1 MFDIFG
7 NNGCRP
13 LNYNQ
18 FLTNILNSKFVISTS
33 GDRDD
38 CYRHYECIW
47 LNAIPISNIN
57 GGYKDIFEENM
68 IYSNADEMINMI
80 NSNIV
85 NYNYKKPNRNILTIS
100 EWICKINKK
109 INLLKKI

>member
-1 MFDIFG
+1 
-7 NNGCRP
+7 
-13 LNYNQ
+13 
-18 FLTNILNSKFVISTS
+18 
-33 GDRDD
+33 
-38 CYRHYECIW
+38 
-47 LNAIPISNIN
+47 
-57 GGYKDIFEENM
+57 M